1 MADIMRPIPFGQLM
15 TWILT
20 ENKEKGSIFGVAK
33 QVHHT
38 TGKALPI
45 FDEKIETPYGPA
57 AGPNSQLAQN
67 INIFA
72 ALYNGGAEAIIDH
85 CIISISNERSS
96 IIVCIGILEI
106 AINNTKIGYFGIG
119 LMEERCTFGVGDA
132 VKTAYGVSVSF
143 KMLAVPPITSHGLPE
158 SEA

>member
-45 FDEKIETPYGPA
+45 FDE
-57 AGPNSQLAQN
+57 
-67 INIFA
+67 
-72 ALYNGGAEAIIDH
+72 
-85 CIISISNERSS
+85 
-96 IIVCIGILEI
+96 
-106 AINNTKIGYFGIG
+106 
-119 LMEERCTFGVGDA
+119 
-132 VKTAYGVSVSF
+132 
-143 KMLAVPPITSHGLPE
+143 
-158 SEA
+158 